1 MEAFLNLISLILFVA
16 IVASPGLVIYVLQR
30 RKTTNL
36 FLIYSIVELLIML
49 HLVFLMAWWD
59 STSNE
64 LLIKH
69 LGYNWYGA
77 NDVERFASVA
87 QKDVKK
93 VNELLAAIF
102 GIGWPLKFW
111 YALGVYVPYMFA
123 VYFVN
128 FVAGKIRVKYF
139 KNSF

>member
-16 IVASPGLVIYVLQR
+16 ILASPALVIYVLQK
-30 RKTTNL
+30 RKTSNR
-36 FLIYSIVELLIML
+36 FLIYSIVELLIVL
-49 HLVFLMAWWD
+49 HLVFLLAWWN
-59 STSNE
+59 SNAND

-69 LGYNWYGA
+69 LGYNWHGI
-77 NDVERFASVA
+77 NDVERYANVA
-87 QKDVKK
+87 QKDVKR

-111 YALGVYVPYMFA
+111 YDLGIYVPYMFA

-128 FVAGKIRVKYF
+128 FVAGIIRVKYF
-139 KNSF
+139 KHSF

>member
-16 IVASPGLVIYVLQR
+16 ILASPALVIYVLHK
-30 RKTTNL
+30 RKTPNR
-36 FLIYSIVELLIML
+36 FLIYSICELLIML
-49 HLVFLMAWWD
+49 HLVFLLAWWN
-59 STSNE
+59 STAND

-69 LGYNWYGA
+69 LGYNWHGI
-77 NDVERFASVA
+77 NDVERYANVA

-93 VNELLAAIF
+93 VNELLASIF

-111 YALGVYVPYMFA
+111 YDLGIYVPYMFV

-128 FVAGKIRVKYF
+128 FIAGIIRVKYF